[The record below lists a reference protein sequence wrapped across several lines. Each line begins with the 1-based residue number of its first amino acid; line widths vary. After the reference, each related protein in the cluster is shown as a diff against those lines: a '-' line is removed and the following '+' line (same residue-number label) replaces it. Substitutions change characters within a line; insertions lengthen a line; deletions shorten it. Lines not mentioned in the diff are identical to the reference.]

1 MIYNIMELRQT
12 VLAVRAASQDT
23 AFRGSA
29 PCILFLNHAF
39 RGGAQAVQTD
49 KTV

>member
-1 MIYNIMELRQT
+1 MKGFVSACWIG
-12 VLAVRAASQDT
+12 VSAVEGNGLSRLPDS
-23 AFRGSA
+23 
-29 PCILFLNHAF
+29 